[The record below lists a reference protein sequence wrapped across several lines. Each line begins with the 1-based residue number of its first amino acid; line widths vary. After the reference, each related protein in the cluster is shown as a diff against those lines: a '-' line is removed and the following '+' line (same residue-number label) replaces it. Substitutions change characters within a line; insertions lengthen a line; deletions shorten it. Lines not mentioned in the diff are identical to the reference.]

1 MIARETDRHAIYC
14 SIGRQIAELMRF
26 LQLNVSGLR
35 KILKKHDKQVRDKLI
50 AKNYLSTRA
59 KEKYSSMRQLYN
71 NAGVMALVASLRNA
85 FEVEEGLQIRIHR
98 GSVDE
103 ERGLL
108 SARAKHR
115 TLSEFSCTEG
125 VLVEIANQQRALAE
139 AQYLTTSKYLSLQV
153 LLDGSGLSTV
163 DEGSEQEST
172 HRELHRPS
180 AYINLATTFLYM
192 TNYYIVGPTSAEYA
206 AALGGSPAVSGL
218 IIGMTPIAACFSC
231 LLYSWWT
238 NTSFRGPLLL
248 CSAMLIV
255 GNFLYGLALTY
266 DAFWMVLV
274 GRLLI
279 GLGGARGVN
288 RRYIADTIP
297 IASRTAYSAAFV
309 AAGALG
315 MAFGP
320 AVSAVVIAVDFTLAG
335 VEFNG
340 LTNPGWIMFVLW
352 VVMGALI
359 QYEFQE
365 PPHYMSD
372 NSDLGSDELDR
383 SASNTP
389 THDRLL
395 TKRAAVAAADEKGKL
410 TAAIGG
416 GAGAYGSTAAG
427 AAGLNNGDQQE
438 KLLEGGDVGGT
449 AVGDGRDNYEGD
461 PAEEVDDYDSEV
473 ELPRDG
479 KSGAGGKQGGAGG
492 SLGAV
497 TPPLGFCLFGYF
509 VNKLITEMVVSSAP
523 VLTQYRFD
531 WSVREVG
538 MLMAVLGMVVLPV
551 NALVG
556 RMSMSCEDRVMLQ
569 VLAVFAGIGC
579 LVMVD
584 FAASPFRYTEG
595 QYVAGVSLAFVAMQ
609 AHEGV
614 IMSITSKIIP
624 VELAKGTW
632 NSGFLATEAGTF
644 GRFVGDALI
653 TVLGVMTLSSLDFLL
668 FFPSVVLVVVMM
680 GGFWLVYPF
689 LQGH

>member
-1 MIARETDRHAIYC
+1 QTT
-14 SIGRQIAELMRF
+14 
-26 LQLNVSGLR
+26 VSGLR
-35 KILKKHDKQVRDKLI
+35 KILKKHDKQVRDKFI

-85 FEVEEGLQIRIHR
+85 FEVEEGEQIRIHR

-108 SARAKHR
+108 SARAENR

-163 DEGSEQEST
+163 DEGSEQESAR
-172 HRELHRPS
+172 RELHRPS

-274 GRLLI
+274 GRMLI

-320 AVSAVVIAVDFTLAG
+320 AVSAVLIAADFTMAG

-359 QYEFQE
+359 QCEFQE
-365 PPHYMSD
+365 PPHYMSG

-383 SASNTP
+383 SASSTP

-395 TKRAAVAAADEKGKL
+395 TKQAHPLLTKRAAVAAGDESGKL
-410 TAAIGG
+410 TAATGG
-416 GAGAYGSTAAG
+416 GTGAYGSTAAG
-427 AAGLNNGDQQE
+427 AAGLNNGDQHE
-438 KLLEGGDVGGT
+438 KLLAGGEVGG
-449 AVGDGRDNYEGD
+449 A
-461 PAEEVDDYDSEV
+461 A
-473 ELPRDG
+473 
-479 KSGAGGKQGGAGG
+479 
-492 SLGAV
+492 
-497 TPPLGFCLFGYF
+497 
-509 VNKLITEMVVSSAP
+509 
-523 VLTQYRFD
+523 YRFD

-579 LVMVD
+579 LVIVD
-584 FAASPFRYTEG
+584 FSMSPFRYTEG

-668 FFPSVVLVVVMM
+668 FFPSVFLV
-680 GGFWLVYPF
+680 
-689 LQGH
+689 

>member
-1 MIARETDRHAIYC
+1 GGARSSLRRRFTSTYSLEVGEDVDEVEGKFKAKLDSEVEKVVLFFLSKQGELAQLLLDARQLRPSQKEGNSAGHSGDELFVGNGARGDAATGGITARETDRHAIYC

-85 FEVEEGLQIRIHR
+85 FEVEEGEQIRIHR

-108 SARAKHR
+108 LARAEDR

-238 NTSFRGPLLL
+238 NTSFRGPLVL

-274 GRLLI
+274 GRMLI

-297 IASRTAYSAAFV
+297 IASR
-309 AAGALG
+309 
-315 MAFGP
+315 
-320 AVSAVVIAVDFTLAG
+320 
-335 VEFNG
+335 
-340 LTNPGWIMFVLW
+340 
-352 VVMGALI
+352 
-359 QYEFQE
+359 
-365 PPHYMSD
+365 
-372 NSDLGSDELDR
+372 
-383 SASNTP
+383 
-389 THDRLL
+389 
-395 TKRAAVAAADEKGKL
+395 
-410 TAAIGG
+410 
-416 GAGAYGSTAAG
+416 
-427 AAGLNNGDQQE
+427 
-438 KLLEGGDVGGT
+438 
-449 AVGDGRDNYEGD
+449 
-461 PAEEVDDYDSEV
+461 
-473 ELPRDG
+473 
-479 KSGAGGKQGGAGG
+479 
-492 SLGAV
+492 
-497 TPPLGFCLFGYF
+497 
-509 VNKLITEMVVSSAP
+509 
-523 VLTQYRFD
+523 
-531 WSVREVG
+531 
-538 MLMAVLGMVVLPV
+538 
-551 NALVG
+551 
-556 RMSMSCEDRVMLQ
+556 
-569 VLAVFAGIGC
+569 
-579 LVMVD
+579 
-584 FAASPFRYTEG
+584 
-595 QYVAGVSLAFVAMQ
+595 
-609 AHEGV
+609 
-614 IMSITSKIIP
+614 
-624 VELAKGTW
+624 
-632 NSGFLATEAGTF
+632 
-644 GRFVGDALI
+644 
-653 TVLGVMTLSSLDFLL
+653 
-668 FFPSVVLVVVMM
+668 
-680 GGFWLVYPF
+680 
-689 LQGH
+689 